1 MKPGQKV
8 PEGEDPYHV
17 RIRDFLLSEFAQ
29 NRIPIAR
36 DVASAFGVSRTYVH
50 MIRSKLVT
58 EGLLPQSP
66 RGSGVRRVH
75 PTERI
80 EVEAQRRAMLAMKAA
95 TRPLVDEIASA
106 GREVGLSLG
115 VAARPLA
122 EWKEEREAFDIALSD
137 GSLKAMTADQR
148 RIFLSEVAKRTG
160 RDEIKVS
167 AIAALNRLDASLRT
181 ADDIG
186 PRIPLTRDEALTRLR
201 ELRLAI
207 SDIFPS

>member
-1 MKPGQKV
+1 MKRGEKA
-8 PEGEDPYHV
+8 PEGTPPYHA
-17 RIRDFLLSEFAQ
+17 RIREFLLHEFSE
-29 NRIPIAR
+29 NRIPVAK
-36 DVASAFGVSRTYVH
+36 DVAAAFGVSRPYVH
-50 MIRSKLVT
+50 AIRSALRS
-58 EGLLPQSP
+58 EGLLPVSP
-66 RGSGVRRVH
+66 HGRDLRKL
-75 PTERI
+75 PADERLDI
-80 EVEAQRRAMLAMKAA
+80 EANRRARLAMKAA
-95 TRPLVDEIASA
+95 TKPLVDEIASA
-106 GREVGLSLG
+106 GREVGLTLG
-115 VAARPLA
+115 VASRPLA
-122 EWKEEREAFDIALSD
+122 EWKAEREAFDIALSD

-207 SDIFPS
+207 TTLFPS